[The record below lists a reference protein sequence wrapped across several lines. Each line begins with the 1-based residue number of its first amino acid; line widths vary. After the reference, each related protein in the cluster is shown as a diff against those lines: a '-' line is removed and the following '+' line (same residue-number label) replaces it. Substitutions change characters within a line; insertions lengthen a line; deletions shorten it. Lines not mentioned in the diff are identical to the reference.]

1 MNLSRPFINR
11 PVATTLLTIGM
22 TLAGL
27 IALRML
33 PVSPLPQVDFPTI
46 SVQAGLPGASP
57 ETMATSV
64 AAPLERQL
72 GHIAGV
78 TEMTSTSTLGAT
90 SITLQFELNRNID
103 GAARDV
109 QAAINA
115 AQTYLPAN
123 LPSHPTYR
131 KLNPADAP
139 ILIMAL
145 QSDTMSNAQMYD
157 VASTILQQKL
167 SQVEGIGQ
175 VVVGGSSL
183 PAVRVE
189 LNPDALNK
197 YGIGLQDV
205 RSTISTT
212 NVQRP
217 KGQVEDSSRTF
228 EIKTNDQLYK
238 AEEYKPLIVTYRNG
252 APVRLSDVASVED
265 SVEDV
270 RNAGLVNGKPAV
282 PLILFRQPGANI
294 IDTVDRVSNL
304 LPQLSASIP
313 SAIKMSIVMDRTT
326 TIRSSLA
333 HVEIN
338 LVISAILVILV
349 VFAFLRNAR
358 ATLIPSI
365 AVPVSLISTFGV
377 MYIFGYSLDNLS
389 LMALTIATGFVVDD
403 AIVVLENITR
413 HLEEGVSATQAAIL
427 GAKEIGFTVFS
438 ISMSLVAVFIPI
450 LLMGGMLGRLFREF
464 AVTLSVAI
472 LISLIISLTTTPM
485 MCATLLKPE
494 RGRSHG
500 WFFRAGE
507 HVFNWLHR
515 HYETSLSRALK
526 HPRLM
531 IGVTLTT
538 VVVSVLLFIIIPKG
552 FFPQQD
558 TGRLMGM
565 IQASQDISFQAMKG
579 KLQRIVDTIMRD
591 PAVDTVTAFTGG
603 GGSTRNTGRMF
614 IALKPIEQRKL
625 TADQVIGRLRKGLS
639 EVAGAPTFLQGVQDV
654 RVGGR
659 LSGAQYQYTLR
670 GDSLDELMMWAPRV
684 EAQLR
689 SLPGVVD
696 VNSDRQDKG
705 LQSTIVVDRP
715 TASRFGI
722 TQQLIDSTLYGAFGQ
737 SQVSIMYTQ
746 LNQYHVVME
755 VAPEYWQRPETLRYI
770 YVKTPTGIEVPLSA
784 FTHYEPTATSLAV
797 AHQGQ
802 FPAVTLSFNL
812 VPGLA
817 LGDAVKA
824 INAATRK
831 IGLPSTIQGSF
842 QGTAQAFQAS
852 LTNQPLLILAALFA
866 VYIVLGILYESYVH
880 PITIISTLPS
890 AGVGALLALLMTGT
904 DLNIIALI
912 GIILLIGIVKKNGI
926 MMVDFALE
934 AERKEGKSPEDAIFQ
949 ACLLRFRPIMMTTMA
964 ALLGALP
971 LAVTGGMGSELRKP
985 LGIAIIGGLIFSQ
998 MLTLYTTPVV
1008 YLYLDRFR
1016 LWVAAKKKGTK
1027 AIDSTIGKG
1036 IIYDSTK

>member
-238 AEEYKPLIVTYRNG
+238 AEEYKPLIITYRNG

-294 IDTVDRVSNL
+294 IDTVDRVSNM

-313 SAIKMSIVMDRTT
+313 KAIKMSIVMDRTT

-413 HLEEGVSATQAAIL
+413 HLEEGVPATQAAIL

-515 HYETSLSRALK
+515 QYETSLSRALK

-770 YVKTPTGIEVPLSA
+770 YVKTPTGIEVPLST

-824 INAATRK
+824 INEATRK

-852 LTNQPLLILAALFA
+852 LTNQPMLILAALFA

-904 DLNIIALI
+904 DLSIIALI

-934 AERKEGKSPEDAIFQ
+934 AERKEGKSPEEAIYQ

-971 LAVTGGMGSELRKP
+971 LAVTGGVGSELRKP

-1016 LWVAAKKKGTK
+1016 LWVAAKKRKK
-1027 AIDSTIGKG
+1027 NN
-1036 IIYDSTK
+1036 